1 MFCGTINSKI
11 RRNRNI
17 KQIIFLLL
25 MVAIITTASACSAP
39 KGSILIVE
47 NVDGTGFTM
56 DFKDWSSNNKCELS
70 LNKGDV
76 LQIEIDREDGK
87 ISLRISGKNGS
98 EPYEGNNLESG
109 LFTVKVPERDAYAIC
124 ITGKNATGKVMVKIV
139 E

>member
-1 MFCGTINSKI
+1 
-11 RRNRNI
+11 
-17 KQIIFLLL
+17 
-25 MVAIITTASACSAP
+25 
-39 KGSILIVE
+39 
-47 NVDGTGFTM
+47 M

-109 LFTVKVPERDAYAIC
+109 LFTVKVPERMHMQYALP
-124 ITGKNATGKVMVKIV
+124 VKMQPKGYG
-139 E
+139 